1 MTQQTPQQ
9 AIDIL
14 TQATAQLSATR
25 EVHAVIQQAL
35 QTLQTLI
42 TEKE

>member
-9 AIDIL
+9 ALDIL
-14 TQATAQLSATR
+14 SQATAQVSATR

-35 QTLQTLI
+35 QTLQNLI
-42 TEKE
+42 TENE